1 MIRSFRCQETKA
13 TPNGIGNEAWENA
26 DVRKMYLEAVK
37 WVMGRT
43 EGSVTPHPKV
53 N

>member
-1 MIRSFRCQETKA
+1 LGARCR
-13 TPNGIGNEAWENA
+13 PIGFPGRAKLTSEAFA
-26 DVRKMYLEAVK
+26 GQDVRKMYLESVE
-37 WVMGRT
+37 WVLGKT